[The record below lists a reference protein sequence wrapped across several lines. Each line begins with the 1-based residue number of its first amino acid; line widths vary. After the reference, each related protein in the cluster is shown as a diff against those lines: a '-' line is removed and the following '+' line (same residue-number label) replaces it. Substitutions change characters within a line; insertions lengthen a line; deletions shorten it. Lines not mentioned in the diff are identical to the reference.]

1 MSRRVDLNC
10 LYEMLEDLQQR
21 VRGFR
26 RLHDCT
32 GRSGWPERGVY
43 FFFEN
48 GEFREDQKT
57 GRVVRVGTHA
67 ITASSRTTLWN
78 RLRTH
83 KGSSDLGGNHRGSIF
98 RKRIGQ
104 ALWNTKNHPD
114 YLTSTWGDSTATK
127 SDRLVEAPLERDVST
142 YIGQMPFLWINVP
155 DAPSPKSDRA
165 RLELNCIALLS
176 NFEKPSIDPP
186 SPNWLGRQSGERTI
200 RESGLWN
207 TDSVEKPYDP
217 EFLKTLRAYVR
228 GTL

>member
-1 MSRRVDLNC
+1 MDRRVDLNC
-10 LYEMLEDLQQR
+10 LYEMLDDLRQR
-21 VRGFR
+21 VGGFR

-57 GRVVRVGTHA
+57 LRVVRVGTHA

-83 KGSSDLGGNHRGSIF
+83 KGNSDLGGNHRGSIF

-104 ALWNTKNHPD
+104 ALGNAKNRPD
-114 YLTSTWGDSTATK
+114 DLTSTWGDSAATK

-142 YIGQMPFLWINVP
+142 YIGQMPFLWISVP

-165 RLELNCIALLS
+165 RMELNCIALLS

-186 SPNWLGRQSGERTI
+186 SPNWLGHQSGERTI

-207 TDSVEKPYDP
+207 TDSVEKSYAP
-217 EFLKTLRAYVR
+217 EFLKILRAYVR
-228 GTL
+228 GTP